1 MGSGRF
7 CFHYIGD
14 YTFTFEG
21 NRQMTDV
28 TVATAARRVR
38 QPKTD
43 LPLIEIE
50 GQTWKARKD
59 FAADIGV
66 CDLTA
71 KRLNLRTVYIGG
83 VAYVPVAEGL
93 CEIANRARRR
103 NEAPREEPAAPVRR
117 RRRW

>member
-1 MGSGRF
+1 
-7 CFHYIGD
+7 
-14 YTFTFEG
+14 
-21 NRQMTDV
+21 MTDL
-28 TVATAARRVR
+28 VATAAARAPRSKIR
-38 QPKTD
+38 KPKKN
-43 LPLIEIE
+43 LPPIEIDGE
-50 GQTWKARKD
+50 TWKARKD

-71 KRLNLRTVYIGG
+71 KRLNLRTVYLGG

-93 CEIANRARRR
+93 REIATRARRR